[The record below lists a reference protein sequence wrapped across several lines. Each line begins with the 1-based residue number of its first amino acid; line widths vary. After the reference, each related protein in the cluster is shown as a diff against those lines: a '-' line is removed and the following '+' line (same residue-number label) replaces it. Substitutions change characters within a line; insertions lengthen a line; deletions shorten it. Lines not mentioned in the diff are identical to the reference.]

1 MPATIAYM
9 REFKKH
15 RSRRAELLNFGI
27 RLVGALL
34 LLCVTIGMVR
44 AAWDMF
50 GRLNMAT
57 AGQQDAEAQ
66 LASLE
71 SQKTT
76 ISASVDQLSSPRG
89 QEALMRDHYGVVKP
103 GEGVIQI
110 VDHASTTDSANT
122 APHTWF
128 QSLFHAL
135 FSW

>member
-15 RSRRAELLNFGI
+15 RSRRAELVNFGI
-27 RLVGALL
+27 RFVGAVV
-34 LLCVTIGMVR
+34 LLCVTVGMVR

-50 GRLNMAT
+50 GRLNIAT

-66 LASLE
+66 LANLE
-71 SQKTT
+71 TQKAT
-76 ISASVDQLSSPRG
+76 ITASVEQLSSSRG
-89 QEALMRDHYGVVKP
+89 QEALMREHYGVVRP

-110 VDHASTTDSANT
+110 VDNASTTASAGG
-122 APHTWF
+122 APHGWL